1 MMMMMNESK
10 NVGVVGDET
19 AEVTPDQGGV
29 SSGHPSAPID
39 HSVKQGKVPDDWD
52 AAHNEDGS
60 RVPDDWDA
68 AYYEDGS
75 RVPSPAPPNK

>member
-1 MMMMMNESK
+1 MWVWLVMRRLGGQPGS
-10 NVGVVGDET
+10 
-19 AEVTPDQGGV
+19 GGV

>member
-1 MMMMMNESK
+1 MMNENE

-29 SSGHPSAPID
+29 SSGHPGPTD
-39 HSVKQGKVPDDWD
+39 HSGKQGKVPDDWD

-68 AYYEDGS
+68 AYNEDGS
-75 RVPSPAPPNK
+75 SVGVPSPAPPNK

>member
-1 MMMMMNESK
+1 MMMMMNENK
-10 NVGVVGDET
+10 NVVGDET